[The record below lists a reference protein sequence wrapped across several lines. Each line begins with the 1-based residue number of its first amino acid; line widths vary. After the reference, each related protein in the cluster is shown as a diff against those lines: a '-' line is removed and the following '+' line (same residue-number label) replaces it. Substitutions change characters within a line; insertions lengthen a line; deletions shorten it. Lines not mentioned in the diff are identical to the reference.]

1 VSLQIKLVLPNEPMP
16 EGYEMISGAHMG
28 SDAPSLLGRGFI
40 VVKRA
45 NATDLRYWKADPI
58 IDDIAFIKKSA
69 NEGLPEQYVE
79 IEVLPAAQQYNHLTG
94 RNAADISIVF
104 HRRPGLG
111 LCDLVY
117 QSATTDRYPRTVSVL
132 CRFIGLFTVMPCR
145 LVTQRE
151 APLLNSSP
159 DAVSSHPCRTT
170 TSWS

>member
-79 IEVLPAAQQYNHLTG
+79 IEVLPAALQYNHLTG
-94 RNAADISIVF
+94 RNAADVSIVF
-104 HRRPGLG
+104 HRRSGLG

-117 QSATTDRYPRTVSVL
+117 QSATTDRYPRSVSACAAHL
-132 CRFIGLFTVMPCR
+132 MRAC
-145 LVTQRE
+145 
-151 APLLNSSP
+151 ALLLLAICP
-159 DAVSSHPCRTT
+159 TPHKMRTT
-170 TSWS
+170 LVISPAMSFHHTRAGP